1 MKKLIGAAFTILA
14 LLALI
19 PVIGV
24 GFVIICLL
32 IIASILA
39 VMFGGDVFKYEIMR
53 STTTD
58 ETDDDGIVWQT
69 TKTTSR
75 KVWVNGELV
84 SDETRTVEE

>member
-1 MKKLIGAAFTILA
+1 MKKVIGAAFTILI

-19 PVIGV
+19 PAMGI

-39 VMFGGDVFKYEIMR
+39 VMFGGDVFEYEVTR

>member
-1 MKKLIGAAFTILA
+1 MKKLIGAALTILA

-19 PVIGV
+19 PVMGV

-32 IIASILA
+32 FIASIFA
-39 VMFGGDVFKYEIMR
+39 TIFGGDVFEYEIMR
-53 STTTD
+53 STTSD
-58 ETDDDGIVWQT
+58 ETDDDGIVWKT

-84 SDETRTVEE
+84 TNETRTVEE

>member
-1 MKKLIGAAFTILA
+1 MKKVIGAAFTILV

-19 PVIGV
+19 PVMGI

-32 IIASILA
+32 IIASIFA
-39 VMFGGDVFKYEIMR
+39 TIFGGDVYEYEVTR
-53 STTTD
+53 SKTTD
-58 ETDDDGIVWQT
+58 ETDDDGIVWKT

-84 SDETRTVEE
+84 SDERRTVEE

>member
-14 LLALI
+14 MLALI
-19 PVIGV
+19 PV
-24 GFVIICLL
+24 ICLL

-39 VMFGGDVFKYEIMR
+39 VMFGGDVFEYEVTR

-58 ETDDDGIVWQT
+58 ETDDDGIVWKT

-84 SDETRTVEE
+84 TNETRTVEE

>member
-1 MKKLIGAAFTILA
+1 MKKLIGAAFTILI

-19 PVIGV
+19 PAMGI

-39 VMFGGDVFKYEIMR
+39 VTFGGDVFEYEVTR

-58 ETDDDGIVWQT
+58 ETDDDGIVWKT

-84 SDETRTVEE
+84 TNETRTVEE